1 MVLKQCECCGS
12 EFDAEPKDPAKRRQ
26 ERWNRFCSRRCR
38 NLSRPKK
45 AIPPPEFFRRAC
57 GLCGVEF
64 DATPKRPQYDG
75 PLVYCAKCRHRG
87 RIEKAKQLFASYKD
101 HRACEI
107 CKKGFVLP
115 KRLVR
120 SGKHSGRFC
129 SLACSYRGRRS
140 HGHEFI
146 PSPVGTKRINK
157 QGYVMVFQPNNF
169 DAIRRREA
177 NPESRKER
185 DRGWI
190 LEHRYVM
197 EQIMGRAL
205 HKWES
210 VHHRD
215 GNRQHNDPANLELWI
230 KTQPTG
236 VRLADVAE
244 VYEAELVAARLRI
257 RELEAQFSNRSL

>member
-1 MVLKQCECCGS
+1 MQNKPCEFCGS
-12 EFDAEPKDPAKRRQ
+12 EFDAEPKDPAKRRRQ
-26 ERWNRFCSRRCR
+26 QWNRFCSRRCR
-38 NLSRPKK
+38 NLARPKK
-45 AIPPPEFFRRAC
+45 QIPPPEFFQRAC

-64 DATPKRPQYDG
+64 DSTPKRPQYDD
-75 PLVYCAKCRHRG
+75 PLVYCRKCKHKG
-87 RIEKAKQLFASYKD
+87 RIEKAKQLFASYKS
-101 HRACEI
+101 HCTCEV
-107 CKKGFVLP
+107 CLKEFVLA

-120 SGKHSGRFC
+120 SGKHSGKFC
-129 SLACSYRGRRS
+129 SLECAYKGRKP

-146 PSPVGTKRINK
+146 QSPVGTKRVNK
-157 QGYVMVFQPNNF
+157 QGYIMVLQPNSY
-169 DAIRRREA
+169 DAIQRREA
-177 NPESRKER
+177 GKKTSQR

-215 GNRQHNDPANLELWI
+215 GTRQHNDPSNLELWI

-236 VRLADVAE
+236 VRLEDVAE
-244 VYEAELVAARLRI
+244 VYGAELVAARLRI
-257 RELEAQFSNRSL
+257 VELESQLSSRPA

>member
-1 MVLKQCECCGS
+1 MVLQRCECCGS
-12 EFDAEPKDPAKRRQ
+12 EFDAEPKDPAKRRRKQ
-26 ERWNRFCSRRCR
+26 WNRFCSRRCR
-38 NLSRPKK
+38 NLARPKK
-45 AIPPPEFFRRAC
+45 AIPPPEFFQRAC

-64 DATPKRPQYDG
+64 DATPKRPQYDE
-75 PLVYCAKCRHRG
+75 PLVYCRKCQHAG
-87 RIEKAKQLFASYKD
+87 RIEKAKQLFASYKA
-101 HRACEI
+101 HRVCEI
-107 CKKGFVLP
+107 CNREFVLP

-120 SGKHSGRFC
+120 SGKHSGKFC
-129 SLACSYRGRRS
+129 SLDCAYKGRKP

-146 PSPVGTKRINK
+146 QSPIGAMRTNP
-157 QGYVMVFQPNNF
+157 QGYIMVFQPNNF
-169 DAIRRREA
+169 DAIRRRA
-177 NPESRKER
+177 SSDKRSER

-215 GNRQHNDPANLELWI
+215 GNRSNNDATNLELWI

-244 VYEAELVAARLRI
+244 VYGSELVSARLRI
-257 RELEAQFSNRSL
+257 RDLEAQLSTRPV